1 MTGDFIKHA
10 SNSPPHLAARNQL
23 VPVAISLIVVSLI
36 WVFLLAFGITYIYMD
51 FSAPDASPDRR
62 HISKLYILSMLI
74 SATYSLVLISG
85 AFSMLRQGS
94 YVWAVSISC
103 LALVPL
109 LGPCYFLAIPI
120 GIWAL
125 VVLRRPSVRDSFQR
139 IA

>member
-1 MTGDFIKHA
+1 MTGDFNKHPSDSTPA
-10 SNSPPHLAARNQL
+10 LAARNQL

-36 WVFLLAFGITYIYMD
+36 WVFLSAMGMAYFYSA
-51 FSAPDASPDRR
+51 FSAPDADPDKR
-62 HISKLYILSMLI
+62 HISKIYILYMLI
-74 SATYSLVLISG
+74 SAAYSLLLISG

-94 YVWAVSISC
+94 YVWAVTISC
-103 LALVPL
+103 LALVPF